1 MQHINESSTQSVQQH
16 VLQLSHYLNSRIL
29 GQAGLVSRLLI
40 ALLADG
46 HLLVEGAPGL
56 AKTRAVK
63 ELAAGVEGSF
73 HRIQF
78 TPDLLPGDLTG
89 TDIYH
94 PEDGSFVF
102 LQGPVFHHMLLADE
116 INRAPAKV
124 QSALLEAMAERQ
136 VTIGSK
142 TYPLPELFLVMATQN
157 PIEQEGTYPLPE
169 AQLDRFLMYVKIGYP
184 DARVERDILALARR
198 EALADHVFT
207 DTVLTAPVPR
217 ASETIKPLSQ
227 RTLFEARRQVLNVHT
242 SEALEHY
249 IVQLVVATRNPGV
262 YSSTLA
268 RWLRFGASPRATIA
282 LDRCSKAHAWLDG
295 RDYVTPEDVH
305 VIAHDVLRHRILLT
319 FEAEA
324 EGISSDDFI
333 DELLRQV
340 ALP

>member
-1 MQHINESSTQSVQQH
+1 MNQVDVAEVNVQER
-16 VLQLSHYLNSRIL
+16 VSKLYDYLNSRVL
-29 GQAGLVSRLLI
+29 GQQALVSRLLI

-63 ELAAGVEGSF
+63 ELSQIVAGDF

-89 TDIYH
+89 TDIYR
-94 PEDGSFVF
+94 PENGSFVF
-102 LQGPVFHHMLLADE
+102 QPGPIFHHLILADE

-136 VTIGSK
+136 VTIGGK

-184 DARVERDILALARR
+184 EATVERNILSLARS
-198 EALADHVFT
+198 EAMGNLS
-207 DTVLTAPVPR
+207 LTNDQT
-217 ASETIKPLSQ
+217 ASINPLSQ
-227 RTLFEARRQVLNVHT
+227 ATLFEARRQVLKVHC
-242 SEALEHY
+242 SDVLDDY
-249 IVQLVVATRNPGV
+249 LVQLVIATRNPAV
-262 YSSTLA
+262 YSDELA

-282 LDRCSKAHAWLDG
+282 IDRCAKAHAWLAG
-295 RDYVTPEDVH
+295 RNYVTPEDIH
-305 VIAHDVLRHRILLT
+305 VIAHDVLRHRVLLS

-324 EGISSDDFI
+324 EGVTSDDFI
-333 DELLRQV
+333 DSLLRLIAV
-340 ALP
+340 P

>member
-1 MQHINESSTQSVQQH
+1 MEQLDLNSTQTLQQQL
-16 VLQLSHYLNSRIL
+16 LQLSTYLNERIL
-29 GQAGLVSRLLI
+29 GQKGLVSRLLI

-63 ELAAGVEGSF
+63 ELSSVVEGDF

-89 TDIYH
+89 TDVYH
-94 PEDGSFVF
+94 PENGSFVF
-102 LQGPVFHHMLLADE
+102 QPGPIFHHLILADE

-136 VTIGSK
+136 VTIGGK

-169 AQLDRFLMYVKIGYP
+169 AQLDRFLMFVKIGYP
-184 DARVERDILALARR
+184 DVRVEYDILTLARR
-198 EALADHVFT
+198 EALKGQKERLST
-207 DTVLTAPVPR
+207 L
-217 ASETIKPLSQ
+217 KPLSQ
-227 RTLFEARRQVLNVHT
+227 ASLFAARQQVLEVHT
-242 SEALEHY
+242 SKALENY
-249 IVQLVVATRNPGV
+249 LVQLVVATRNPAV
-262 YSSTLA
+262 YNDKLA

-282 LDRCSKAHAWLDG
+282 LDHCAKAHAWLAG
-295 RDYVTPEDVH
+295 RDYVTPEDIH
-305 VIAHDVLRHRILLT
+305 LLAHDVLGHRVLLS

-324 EGISSDDFI
+324 EGVSSDDFI
-333 DELLRQV
+333 DSLLRLV
-340 ALP
+340 AVP

>member
-1 MQHINESSTQSVQQH
+1 MASDVQQH
-16 VLQLSHYLNSRIL
+16 ILQLRDYLNTRIL
-29 GQAGLVSRLLI
+29 GQQALVSRLLI

-63 ELAAGVEGSF
+63 ELSLGVEGNF

-89 TDIYH
+89 TDVYH

-102 LQGPVFHHMLLADE
+102 QPGPIFHHLLLADE

-136 VTIGSK
+136 VTIGGK

-157 PIEQEGTYPLPE
+157 PIEHEGTYPLPE
-169 AQLDRFLMYVKIGYP
+169 AQLDRFLMYVKISYP
-184 DARVERDILALARR
+184 DATVEREILTLARQ
-198 EALADHVFT
+198 EASQGPDNASLADH
-207 DTVLTAPVPR
+207 AMQ
-217 ASETIKPLSQ
+217 PLPQ
-227 RTLFEARRQVLNVHT
+227 KVLFEARQAVLNVFT
-242 SEALEHY
+242 SEALENY
-249 IVQLVVATRNPGV
+249 IVQLVIATRQPKHFNAD
-262 YSSTLA
+262 LA
-268 RWLRFGASPRATIA
+268 RWLRLGASPRATIA
-282 LDRCSKAHAWLDG
+282 LDRCSKAHAWLAG
-295 RDYVTPEDVH
+295 RDYVTPEDIH

-324 EGISSDDFI
+324 EGVQSDDFI
-333 DELLRQV
+333 DELLRLV

>member
-1 MQHINESSTQSVQQH
+1 MAQINDSSTQTVQQH
-16 VLQLSHYLNSRIL
+16 VLRLNNYLNSRIL
-29 GQAGLVSRLLI
+29 GQSGLVSRLLI

-89 TDIYH
+89 TDVYH

-102 LQGPVFHHMLLADE
+102 LPGPIFHHMLLADE

-184 DARVERDILALARR
+184 DARVERDILTLARK
-198 EALADHVFT
+198 EAVANNVLNETTLMVD
-207 DTVLTAPVPR
+207 DTITPLT
-217 ASETIKPLSQ
+217 Q
-227 RTLFEARRQVLNVHT
+227 RTLFEARQQVLNVHT
-242 SEALEHY
+242 SDALEQY
-249 IVQLVVATRNPGV
+249 IVQLVVATRNPGI
-262 YSSTLA
+262 YSSALA

-282 LDRCSKAHAWLDG
+282 LDRCSKAHAWLAG

>member
-1 MQHINESSTQSVQQH
+1 MAHINDSSTQTVQQH
-16 VLQLSHYLNSRIL
+16 VLRLNNYLNSRIL
-29 GQAGLVSRLLI
+29 GQSGLVSRLLI

-89 TDIYH
+89 TDVYH

-102 LQGPVFHHMLLADE
+102 LPGPIFHHMLLADE

-184 DARVERDILALARR
+184 DARVERDILTLARK
-198 EALADHVFT
+198 EAVANNVLNETTPMVD
-207 DTVLTAPVPR
+207 DTIAPLT
-217 ASETIKPLSQ
+217 Q
-227 RTLFEARRQVLNVHT
+227 RTLFEARQQVLNVHT
-242 SEALEHY
+242 SDALEQY
-249 IVQLVVATRNPGV
+249 IVQLVVATRNPGI
-262 YSSTLA
+262 YSSALA

-282 LDRCSKAHAWLDG
+282 LDRCSKAHAWLAG

>member
-1 MQHINESSTQSVQQH
+1 MKPVEFSSTQTVQQH
-16 VLQLSHYLNSRIL
+16 VLQLRDYLNSRIL
-29 GQAGLVSRLLI
+29 GQSGLVSRLLI

-63 ELAAGVEGSF
+63 ELSAGVEGKF

-89 TDIYH
+89 TDVYH

-102 LQGPVFHHMLLADE
+102 LPGPIFHNMVLADE

-184 DARVERDILALARR
+184 DALVERDILALARR
-198 EALADHVFT
+198 EALDVEALNDHSPLAAAIT
-207 DTVLTAPVPR
+207 
-217 ASETIKPLSQ
+217 PLSQ
-227 RTLFEARRQVLNVHT
+227 RTLFQARQEVLNVHT
-242 SEALEHY
+242 SQALENY
-249 IVQLVVATRNPGV
+249 VVQLVVATRKPDV
-262 YSSTLA
+262 YSETLA

-282 LDRCSKAHAWLDG
+282 LDRCSKAHAWLAG
-295 RDYVTPEDVH
+295 RDYVTPDDIH
-305 VIAHDVLRHRILLT
+305 VIVHDVLRHRILLT

-324 EGISSDDFI
+324 EGVSSDDFI

>member
-1 MQHINESSTQSVQQH
+1 MEHINESSTQSVQQD

-102 LQGPVFHHMLLADE
+102 LHGPVFHHMLLADE

-198 EALADHVFT
+198 EALADNFLT
-207 DTVLTAPVPR
+207 NTVLSEPVTK
-217 ASETIKPLSQ
+217 ASETITPLSQ

-242 SEALEHY
+242 SEALEQY

-282 LDRCSKAHAWLDG
+282 LDRCSKALAWLDG